1 MPDLHDLLTGAVPP
15 VTPPFDEGDVGAR
28 VAAAERRRRRTAV
41 SAMVAVVAAV
51 ALLIS
56 PALRRDQPAAVLTA
70 PSGPTQLVPLSQW
83 PTSVDFAGVEVEV
96 RVVDEPDEVLQS
108 RVAVGD
114 GEAAVNTAPGEGA
127 VLQGVDQH
135 RSRLWFGCDGQQVVR
150 MVEVGRAADAPS
162 FAIPGPPGR
171 WLPPGALLEAAGQLI
186 EVMGCT
192 PEAPAGAPD
201 ERADGQ
207 SWLRPLAAAIDAA
220 GLPTCCAH
228 SNTAFSV
235 NDWGVRLPDGERL
248 SLSVGTAEV
257 TQWESAPAELAIVG
271 DGVAASQFTPNSQ
284 GEDLTFECLGTS
296 MTVYPTAA
304 GAATA
309 IGAVEEFVDLIGCTP
324 EVHPDLRLTVAL
336 SQVLHDVGA
345 EVVHSYPDPDV
356 GRVTAILPVSRLE
369 LTSGPADRVGLAP
382 GTTMDLNR
390 GPQALDPAVD
400 GFGAMAQ
407 CGVTHVIR
415 ATDETGAAV
424 ALDLAERIVGHP
436 DCGLTAAMPSD

>member
-96 RVVDEPDEVLQS
+96 RVVDEPDEVMQS

-114 GEAAVNTAPGEGA
+114 GEAALNTAPGEGA

-135 RSRLWFGCDGQQVVR
+135 RPRLWFGCGGQQVVR
-150 MVEVGRAADAPS
+150 MVEVGRAADAPP
-162 FAIPGPPGR
+162 FEIVGPHGGR
-171 WLPPGALLEAAGQLI
+171 LLPPGVLVEAAGQI
-186 EVMGCT
+186 SAAQGCT
-192 PEAPAGAPD
+192 PQAPAGSPAA
-201 ERADGQ
+201 RSAGQ
-207 SWLRPLAAAIDAA
+207 SWLGPLAAAIDAA
-220 GLPTCCAH
+220 GLPTCCAN
-228 SNTAFSV
+228 STSDRGV
-235 NDWGVRLPDGERL
+235 SDWGVLLPGGDPL
-248 SLSVGTAEV
+248 SLSVSTPDAV
-257 TQWESAPAELAIVG
+257 HWQDTPARLAVLG
-271 DGVAASQFTPNSQ
+271 DGLAVSHAIPNLAS
-284 GEDLTFECLGTS
+284 DYLTFQCAGTS
-296 MTVYPTAA
+296 MTAYPTSGQAPS
-304 GAATA
+304 
-309 IGAVEEFVDLIGCTP
+309 VEAFVDLIGCTP